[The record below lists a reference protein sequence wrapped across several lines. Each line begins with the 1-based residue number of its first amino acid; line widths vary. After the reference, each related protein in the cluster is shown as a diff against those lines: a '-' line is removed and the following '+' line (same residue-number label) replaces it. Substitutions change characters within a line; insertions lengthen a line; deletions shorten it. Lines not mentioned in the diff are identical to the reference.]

1 MCCLDS
7 PIVYVVWAQ
16 TQFNAAS
23 DQWEKHDEAA
33 VSYADHK
40 TSIERYYEE
49 NVDHREQTDKLVQE
63 TMNSLEKNS
72 IERADLLKALNEVT
86 NVLKVVQEAVKDDH
100 VLNRKVDTENTG
112 SDVDGKENVGTD
124 GDGIENV
131 GDGIGEVISFDLY
144 QQLLKYL
151 QQHLTKCT
159 SSPNSCI
166 LFSSLPGVLTPV
178 RGESLKI
185 LMDLISLYQ
194 IAINSR
200 VVSPL
205 ATSKV
210 HIHGRL
216 RTISTLRT

>member
-1 MCCLDS
+1 MLT
-7 PIVYVVWAQ
+7 A
-16 TQFNAAS
+16 

-33 VSYADHK
+33 VSYADCK
-40 TSIERYYEE
+40 TSIERYYED
-49 NVDHREQTDKLVQE
+49 NVDHKEQTDKLVQE

-86 NVLKVVQEAVKDDH
+86 KVLKVVQEAVKDDH
-100 VLNRKVDTENTG
+100 VLNRKV
-112 SDVDGKENVGTD
+112 
-124 GDGIENV
+124 IEAIKAYTKNLTNITKLLTLIKNFDFQGLKSSV
-131 GDGIGEVISFDLY
+131 ESFQASAL
-144 QQLLKYL
+144 
-151 QQHLTKCT
+151 
-159 SSPNSCI
+159 SCI

-185 LMDLISLYQ
+185 LTDLISLYQ

-210 HIHGRL
+210 HIHGGL